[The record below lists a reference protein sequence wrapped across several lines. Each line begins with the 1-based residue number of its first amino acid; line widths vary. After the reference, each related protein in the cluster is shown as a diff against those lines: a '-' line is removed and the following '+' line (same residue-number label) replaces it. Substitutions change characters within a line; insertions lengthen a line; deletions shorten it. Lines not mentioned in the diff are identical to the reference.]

1 MKNKGVKALTV
12 SALVAALY
20 VALTYVSFALGLSS
34 GAIQFRLSE
43 VLCVLVYFTPYAT
56 YGLSVGCFLANL
68 LTGCAPLD
76 IIFGTL
82 ATFLG
87 AFVGSKMKNKYLV
100 PLPTVISNALIV
112 PFVIMYCYSNEA
124 NPFVYFSNL
133 VGVVIG
139 ETAMAY
145 VLGLLLLK
153 ALEKNNAF
161 KNLK

>member
-1 MKNKGVKALTV
+1 MKRNSVRALTF
-12 SALVAALY
+12 SALIAALY

-43 VLCVLVYFTPYAT
+43 MLCILVYFTPYAT

-87 AFVGSKMKNKYLV
+87 ALVGSKLKNRFLV
-100 PLPTVISNALIV
+100 PIPTVLSNTLIV
-112 PFVIMYCYSNEA
+112 PAVIMYCYSNET
-124 NPFVYFSNL
+124 NLGIYFTNL
-133 VGVVIG
+133 VGVLIG
-139 ETAMAY
+139 EAVMAY
-145 VLGLLLLK
+145 IAGILLLL
-153 ALEKNNAF
+153 ALEKKNVF
-161 KNLK
+161 KKFK